1 MNVHLIEDAILT
13 NKQLA
18 DDYNGIFKE
27 GEDNMTTFIDSFMF
41 LVNPKSSQEEEEEN
55 DNFSIEISSSQS
67 AEPNYFNTQDA
78 ATPNQPDDHSVN
90 VKILEEK
97 MKIQINSIVT
107 QTFKKR

>member
-27 GEDNMTTFIDSFMF
+27 GEDSMTTFIDSFMF

-67 AEPNYFNTQDA
+67 AEPNTQDA

-97 MKIQINSIVT
+97 MKIQINSIAT